1 MVRPNGRRVIIATI
15 VADAAGAISKTF
27 TYLTKD
33 APTGDYQFR
42 IEGAAS
48 GFQRGTVKVTTT
60 PALTVKA
67 SATSVLVKKK
77 AVLMVAGTNTSTV
90 PLKVTVKTVFG
101 NQTISKVKVGKPFAA
116 VINTKLAAI
125 PAGTAKLTLTPLTN
139 NGSVARTVSLK
150 YKAVKAGTST
160 KKKAIKASDFAKSA
174 KQLPKSLT
182 KAVKRDL
189 GLTGE
194 QYLARAEA
202 AHRAEQ
208 VVTAL
213 GTGASTRTW
222 LGTDGQLRVLVKNQV
237 GAAVATEQGA
247 VPVTSDPLGDQA
259 AAANAKSD
267 GRSYYVDRA
276 AGKVRSYDS
285 SSFRLRDVRN
295 NELEGGDGFLFGMNG
310 GTYRCS
316 LAFAGVGAFGQP
328 VQLTAGHCVEGT
340 DRTVGA
346 HLLDL
351 DAPVAYGEP
360 LSQANVVGKFGW
372 TGPGEIGNDNDGG
385 LLNVQ
390 GDYSAAPV
398 VSTWGGGKGSQDDGD
413 DVTVYDSVGAVNG
426 MPVCKSGSTTGWT
439 CGSVVD
445 AETTEVIGDG
455 AGGIAGS
462 VNAFIFDACILSG
475 DSGGA
480 ILSGHYALGVDSFG
494 NMRSCA
500 DAGQEGYL
508 SGGFSVRSGSSSVA
522 TQFGEDFNL
531 KIHVGTP
538 TVTKPTSTSVRALHG
553 TVEAA
558 AGAVVSLTVD
568 GVAYTSTVDI
578 AGAWQV
584 TLPKPLKAGKHTVTV
599 SAEHTANGALIST
612 RSASR
617 TTTITV
623 PSNS

>member
-1 MVRPNGRRVIIATI
+1 M
-15 VADAAGAISKTF
+15 
-27 TYLTKD
+27 
-33 APTGDYQFR
+33 
-42 IEGAAS
+42 
-48 GFQRGTVKVTTT
+48 
-60 PALTVKA
+60 
-67 SATSVLVKKK
+67 
-77 AVLMVAGTNTSTV
+77 
-90 PLKVTVKTVFG
+90 
-101 NQTISKVKVGKPFAA
+101 
-116 VINTKLAAI
+116 
-125 PAGTAKLTLTPLTN
+125 
-139 NGSVARTVSLK
+139 K

-174 KQLPKSLT
+174 KQLPKALT

-259 AAANAKSD
+259 AAANAKAD

-340 DRTVGA
+340 DRTVGT

-475 DSGGA
+475 RA
-480 ILSGHYALGVDSFG
+480 A
-494 NMRSCA
+494 RSCP
-500 DAGQEGYL
+500 
-508 SGGFSVRSGSSSVA
+508 
-522 TQFGEDFNL
+522 
-531 KIHVGTP
+531 GT
-538 TVTKPTSTSVRALHG
+538 TRWA
-553 TVEAA
+553 
-558 AGAVVSLTVD
+558 
-568 GVAYTSTVDI
+568 
-578 AGAWQV
+578 
-584 TLPKPLKAGKHTVTV
+584 
-599 SAEHTANGALIST
+599 ST
-612 RSASR
+612 RSATCVAARTPAGGLAVGRFLGPVRIEQCRHPVRRGLQPEDPRRDADRHRADQHLGAGPARHGRGRRRCGGVADRGRRGVHLDRRHRRCLAGHPAEAAQGRQAHGDRFGRAHGERGTDQHPQREQDDHHHGAVQLVTRFLPPSHRRATFGTPGDGAFREVRWSSLSR
-617 TTTITV
+617 
-623 PSNS
+623 PSCRCGLGDRWSSSSRPRKGLRVRSRRPPG